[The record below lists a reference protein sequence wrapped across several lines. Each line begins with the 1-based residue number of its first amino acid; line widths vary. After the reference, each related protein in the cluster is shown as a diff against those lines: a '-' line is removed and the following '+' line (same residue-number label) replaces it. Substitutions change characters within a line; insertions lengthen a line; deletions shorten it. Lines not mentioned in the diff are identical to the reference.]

1 VRHGLANL
9 DFGVAP
15 PGSYFFSAAL
25 TDVADAKTVARA
37 VAQNSRLD

>member
-1 VRHGLANL
+1 LISVSLA
-9 DFGVAP
+9 

-25 TDVADAKTVARA
+25 TEVADAKTVARA